1 MEIVAGIIFLMLF
14 GICVN
19 LIRDVVT
26 NQTMKILTLMM
37 VIFLLIQGII
47 QHWVG
52 LLFSDQ
58 LDGELAM
65 SFLGFIILILF
76 PIQLVAR
83 GGFEKPAATG
93 LGLILIFVVV
103 VALSQ
108 NRFPINF

>member
-26 NQTMKILTLMM
+26 NKTMQIMTLMM

-47 QHWVG
+47 QNWVG
-52 LLFSDQ
+52 LLLSDQ
-58 LDGELAM
+58 LDGELAT

-83 GGFEKPAATG
+83 GTPAARG
-93 LGLILIFVVV
+93 LGLMLLFVVV
-103 VALSQ
+103 LALSQ
-108 NRFPINF
+108 ARFPINF